1 MITRGVICFF
11 LMLGLLAGARAAEP
25 EMRLSPKKVRDE
37 VKTVVEAQLAALQAG
52 DFATA
57 YGFAARGIKAQFDV
71 RVFALMIKRGYAPLL
86 KHDAADV
93 GLVHDNGRGTAQ
105 VAVTVT
111 DGLQRSTA
119 YRYWL
124 VLETDGWRIT
134 GVVLEQKPPRG
145 DT

>member
-1 MITRGVICFF
+1 MIKRGVIGFF
-11 LMLGLLAGARAAEP
+11 LLLGLLAGARP
-25 EMRLSPKKVRDE
+25 EESDLRLSTKQVRDE
-37 VKTVVEAQLAALQAG
+37 VKAVVEGQLAALQAG

-57 YGFAARGIKAQFDV
+57 YAFAARGLKAQFDV
-71 RVFALMIKRGYAPLL
+71 RVFTLMLKRGYAPLL
-86 KHDAADV
+86 KHDSADL
-93 GLVHDNGRGTAQ
+93 GLVHDNGRGAAQ
-105 VAVTVT
+105 VAVTVV

-124 VLETDGWRIT
+124 VLEPDGWRIT

>member
-1 MITRGVICFF
+1 MIKRSVIGLF
-11 LMLGLLAGARAAEP
+11 LLVALVAGARAE
-25 EMRLSPKKVRDE
+25 ETDMRLSTKKVRDE
-37 VKTVVEAQLAALQAG
+37 VKAVVEGQLAALQAG

-57 YGFAARGIKAQFDV
+57 YGFAARGLKAQFDV
-71 RVFALMIKRGYAPLL
+71 RVFTLMLKRGYAPLL
-86 KHDAADV
+86 KRGSSDI
-93 GLVHDNGRGTAQ
+93 GLVRDNGQGAAQ
-105 VAVTVT
+105 VAVTVV

-124 VLETDGWRIT
+124 VLETEGWRIT